1 MRESRAA
8 VALGEGGVVGEGLK
22 AAQVSVGWRGCHLIV
37 PMAAQVSVCMSL
49 FGYVKFLCR

>member
-8 VALGEGGVVGEGLK
+8 VTLGEGGVVGEGLK